1 MHCKNHEAVEAV
13 DRCSG
18 CAEAFCGDCLIEIR
32 GQKYCSSCKTLAM
45 QGQPAVFEEATI
57 PCKEASEA
65 LTYSIIGLFC
75 FGIVVEP
82 IALSKAFKARKM
94 MAMNPRL
101 SGSGK
106 ATAAIIIAFVGLALW
121 VLGLVARVAV
131 H

>member
-1 MHCKNHEAVEAV
+1 M
-13 DRCSG
+13 
-18 CAEAFCGDCLIEIR
+18 
-32 GQKYCSSCKTLAM
+32 
-45 QGQPAVFEEATI
+45 
-57 PCKEASEA
+57 
-65 LTYSIIGLFC
+65 TYSIIGLFC